1 MKATKL
7 VSLAIPILLLV
18 GCGVENKE
26 STPKTEQVSKST
38 MKTVISEKQY
48 PYYICEQLVEFQYLK
63 DLFIVNSMK
72 ATKDKEKEKDI
83 LKTAN
88 KMDEILDNMEYIKVP
103 DKYKDIHKDIQVGV
117 TDARK
122 GTKTIKDASKEDK
135 PNMQEAVLKSMPHL
149 SGVDGEYWKR
159 AMRELSKENKDAYV
173 KALEKLTKE
182 HSEND
187 FR

>member
-18 GCGVENKE
+18 GCAVENKE
-26 STPKTEQVSKST
+26 STPKTEQLSKST

-48 PYYICEQLVEFQYLK
+48 PYYICEQLVEFQYMK

-72 ATKDKEKEKDI
+72 AMEDKEKEKDI
-83 LKTAN
+83 LETAN
-88 KMDEILDNMEYIKVP
+88 KMDKILDNMEYIKVP

-122 GTKTIKDASKEDK
+122 ATKLIKDASKEDK
-135 PNMQEAVLKSMPHL
+135 PNMQEAVLKSTPHL
-149 SGVDGEYWKR
+149 SGVDGENWKS
-159 AMRELSKENKDAYV
+159 ALYELSKENKDAYS
-173 KALEKLTKE
+173 KALDKLMKE
-182 HSEND
+182 HAE
-187 FR
+187 

>member
-18 GCGVENKE
+18 GCAAENKE
-26 STPKTEQVSKST
+26 DTPKTEQLSKST

-48 PYYICEQLVEFQYLK
+48 PYYISEQLVEFQYMK
-63 DLFIVNSMK
+63 DLLIVNSLQAME
-72 ATKDKEKEKDI
+72 DKEKEKDI

-88 KMDEILDNMEYIKVP
+88 EMDKILDNMEYIEVP

-122 GTKTIKDASKEDK
+122 ATKLIKDASKEDK
-135 PNMQEAVLKSMPHL
+135 PNMQEAVLKSTPHL
-149 SGVDGEYWKR
+149 SGADGESWKN
-159 AMRELSKENKDAYV
+159 ALYELSKENEDAYS
-173 KALEKLTKE
+173 KALDKLIKE
-182 HSEND
+182 HAE
-187 FR
+187 

>member
-18 GCGVENKE
+18 GCAVENKE
-26 STPKTEQVSKST
+26 STPKTEQLSKST

-48 PYYICEQLVEFQYLK
+48 PYYICEQLVEFQYMK

-72 ATKDKEKEKDI
+72 AMEDKEKDI

-88 KMDEILDNMEYIKVP
+88 KMDKILDNMEYIKVP

-122 GTKTIKDASKEDK
+122 ATKLIKDASKEDK
-135 PNMQEAVLKSMPHL
+135 PNMQEAVLKSTPHL
-149 SGVDGEYWKR
+149 LGVDGENWKS
-159 AMRELSKENKDAYV
+159 ALYELSKENKDAYG
-173 KALEKLTKE
+173 KALDKLMKE
-182 HSEND
+182 HVE
-187 FR
+187 

>member
-18 GCGVENKE
+18 GCAVENKE
-26 STPKTEQVSKST
+26 STPKTEQLSKST

-48 PYYICEQLVEFQYLK
+48 PYYICEQLVEFQYMK
-63 DLFIVNSMK
+63 DLLIVNSMQ
-72 ATKDKEKEKDI
+72 AMEDKEKDI

-88 KMDEILDNMEYIKVP
+88 EMDKILDNMEYIEVP

-122 GTKTIKDASKEDK
+122 ATKLIKDASKEDK
-135 PNMQEAVLKSMPHL
+135 PNMQEAVLKSTPHL
-149 SGVDGEYWKR
+149 SGVDGESWKS
-159 AMRELSKENKDAYV
+159 ALYELSKENEDAYG
-173 KALEKLTKE
+173 KALDKLMKE
-182 HSEND
+182 HAE
-187 FR
+187 

>member
-18 GCGVENKE
+18 GCVIENKE
-26 STPKTEQVSKST
+26 STPKTEQLSKST

-48 PYYICEQLVEFQYLK
+48 PYYICEQLVEFQYMK

-72 ATKDKEKEKDI
+72 AMKEKEKEKDI

-88 KMDEILDNMEYIKVP
+88 KMDKILDNMEYIKVP

-122 GTKTIKDASKEDK
+122 ATKLVKDASKEDK
-135 PNMQEAVLKSMPHL
+135 PNMQEAVLKSTPHL
-149 SGVDGEYWKR
+149 SGVDGECWNR
-159 AMRELSKENKDAYV
+159 AIYELSKENKDAYG
-173 KALEKLTKE
+173 KALDKLMKE
-182 HSEND
+182 HAE
-187 FR
+187 

>member
-18 GCGVENKE
+18 GCAAENKE
-26 STPKTEQVSKST
+26 DTPKTEQLSKST

-48 PYYICEQLVEFQYLK
+48 PYYISEQLVEFQYMK
-63 DLFIVNSMK
+63 DLLIVNSMK
-72 ATKDKEKEKDI
+72 AMEDKEKDI

-88 KMDEILDNMEYIKVP
+88 KMDKILDNMEYIEVP

-122 GTKTIKDASKEDK
+122 ATKLIKDASKEDK
-135 PNMQEAVLKSMPHL
+135 PNMQEAVLKSTPHL
-149 SGVDGEYWKR
+149 LGIDGENWKN
-159 AMRELSKENKDAYV
+159 ALYELSRENKDAYS
-173 KALEKLTKE
+173 KALDKLMKE
-182 HSEND
+182 QAE
-187 FR
+187 